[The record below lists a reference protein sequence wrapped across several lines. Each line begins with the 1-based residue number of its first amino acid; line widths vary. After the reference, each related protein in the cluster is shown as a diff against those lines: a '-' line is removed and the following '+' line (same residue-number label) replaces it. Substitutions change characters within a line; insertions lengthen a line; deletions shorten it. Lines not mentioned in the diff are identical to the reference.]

1 MHYRKVAGIAAA
13 AASLFATVAAQEDPA
28 VSRHVRVPR
37 EFSPTTTY

>member
-1 MHYRKVAGIAAA
+1 MHYRKVAGIAA

-37 EFSPTTTY
+37 EFSPTATY